1 MSNKSKLRKEYLQI
15 RENTSYKLLK
25 DAEEGL
31 LSLVRLNSE
40 LFQGRKISCYSSIGK
55 EMPTHCLLDLLI
67 DMGSEVYLPKIKKN
81 SRVLRFYKVENQ
93 QSLKKNKLGIY
104 EPSDTEEIAPAY
116 LDIILLPCVC
126 FDEKGYRIGMGK
138 GYYDHSLVNLSYPK
152 PDIFI
157 VAHEFQ
163 KVEECFPEGHDIKA
177 DGCICLLYTSD
188 AADE

>member
-93 QSLKKNKLGIY
+93 QSLKKNKLGIS
-104 EPSDTEEIAPAY
+104 EPSGTVEIEPAS

-126 FDEKGYRIGMGK
+126 FDERGYRIGMGQ
-138 GYYDHSLVNLSYPK
+138 GYYDHSLMNLDYPK
-152 PDIFI
+152 PDMII

-163 KVEECFPEGHDIKA
+163 KVDECFPESHDIKA
-177 DGCICLLYTSD
+177 HGCITEREFYRF
-188 AADE
+188 

>member
-15 RENTSYKLLK
+15 RENTSENQMQYS
-25 DAEEGL
+25 EEGL
-31 LSLVRLNSE
+31 LSMVRFNSD
-40 LFQGRKISCYSSIGK
+40 LFQGRKISCYSSIGR
-55 EMPTHCLLDLLI
+55 EMPTHSLLDLLI
-67 DMGSEVYLPKIKKN
+67 EIGSEIYLPKIIEN
-81 SRVLRFYKVENQ
+81 SKVLKFYKLENR

-104 EPSDTEEIAPAY
+104 EPPDTEEIAPAY

-177 DGCICLLYTSD
+177 DGCITETKFYKF
-188 AADE
+188 